1 MKAIEFKES
10 GKLSNLKFTDLDKPK
25 PKEGEVLIKVMAAGL
40 NKSDTTNVL
49 GLFPY
54 TTLPRVPG
62 RDYAGVIEEGPEEL
76 LGLEV
81 FGTGKEI
88 GFTQNGSHAQ
98 YLCLPK
104 NCFSLKP
111 DNLSF
116 EQAASCGVPFITAYF
131 AIENTRVAS
140 ASKVVVIGA
149 SGAVGFAAI
158 QLAKE
163 KGADVLCLLR
173 DETKANALER
183 MGFATR
189 LINEALSIE
198 HVVHEHFP
206 QGADVIFDTTGF
218 WIAQSIDALAHYG
231 RLACIVVPGDGH
243 VAISI
248 RDLYRLGAELIGV
261 NSLLYS
267 AKTCAHVFDQLA
279 SGFSNG
285 RLLAPQQLDTSPLS
299 EAPALYQELRQGK
312 KGKFILLP
320 FENI

>member
-1 MKAIEFKES
+1 VKAIEFKES
-10 GKLSNLKFTDLDKPK
+10 GKLSNLKFTDLEKPK
-25 PKEGEVLIKVMAAGL
+25 PKEGEALIKVMAAGL

-62 RDYAGVIEEGPEEL
+62 RDFAGIIEEGPHEL

-81 FGTGKEI
+81 FGSGKEI

-104 NCFSLKP
+104 DCFSIKP
-111 DNLSF
+111 KNLSF

-131 AIENTRVAS
+131 AIENTRVS
-140 ASKVVVIGA
+140 STSKVVVIGA

-158 QLAKE
+158 QLARE

-173 DETKANALER
+173 DETKAKSLEH
-183 MGFATR
+183 MGFATC
-189 LINEALSIE
+189 LINDLSNIND
-198 HVVHEHFP
+198 VVHAHFP
-206 QGADVIFDTTGF
+206 QGADVVFDTTGF
-218 WIAQSIDALAHYG
+218 WIAQSIHALANYG
-231 RLACIVVPGDGH
+231 RLACIVVPGDGS
-243 VAISI
+243 VSISI

-261 NSLLYS
+261 NSLLYC

-279 SGFSNG
+279 QGFSKG
-285 RLLAPQQLDTSPLS
+285 RLLAPKQLETFALS
-299 EAPALYQELRQGK
+299 EAPALYQELRQGR

-320 FENI
+320 FGSV